1 MIKVLKLALFLV
13 LTSSSLSA
21 QQSGIQWID
30 NDIDLAMRQA
40 ASSDKMVF
48 IYAYTTWCGPCKAM
62 KKSVFPTT
70 EVGEFYNEAF
80 INVKMDMEK
89 GKGFELGEKYQV
101 QAYPT
106 FLFVDKVGKVVHKSM
121 GGRQLLEFI
130 ELGNAALDP
139 DRQIATLHDRYAK
152 GERSSDFL
160 KQYAQVISESEF
172 TGFEPISE
180 QYLATQDD
188 WTTAENMKFIFDYSE
203 ADIESKLFQ
212 HTLENRAAFEQ
223 LIGKEKVKAKF
234 EFAAER
240 DRSKAGIPRD
250 DVERLKKHYDKY
262 FSKEDSY
269 NLAMQ
274 TYFRQLMYSPEPVE
288 QEKFKAEIQL
298 YLAGSPDLDWNFYN
312 ASAWQIFELSDD
324 ESLLREAANWTLV
337 SISKEENS
345 HNTDTMAHILEK
357 LDDVLSAKMY
367 AEKSIE
373 LAKLNGED
381 YTETEK
387 LLKKL

>member
-1 MIKVLKLALFLV
+1 MIKVLKVVILSILFSFYM
-13 LTSSSLSA
+13 TA
-21 QQSGIQWID
+21 QQEGIQWID
-30 NDIDLAMRQA
+30 NDIDLAMKQA

-62 KKSVFPTT
+62 KKSVFPKA
-70 EVGEFYNEAF
+70 EAGEFYNDAF

-89 GKGFELGEKYQV
+89 GQGFDLGEKYQV

-106 FLFVDKVGKVVHKSM
+106 FLFVDKIGKVVHKSM
-121 GGRQLLEFI
+121 GGRQLLGFI

-139 DRQIATLHDRYAK
+139 DRQIATLHERYAT
-152 GERSSDFL
+152 GERSAEFL
-160 KQYAQVISESEF
+160 KQYTKVISESEF

-180 QYLATQDD
+180 QYLETQED
-188 WTTAENMKFIFDYSE
+188 WTTADNMKFIFDYSE
-203 ADIESKLFQ
+203 ADIESKLFKY
-212 HTLENRAAFEQ
+212 TLENREAFET
-223 LIGKEKVKAKF
+223 LLGKEKVKTKF

-250 DVERLKKHYDKY
+250 DVERLKKHYEKY

-269 NLAMQ
+269 HLAMQ
-274 TYFRQLMYSPEPVE
+274 TYFRQLMYSPDPVE

-298 YLAGSPDLDWNFYN
+298 YLAGNPDLDWNFYN
-312 ASAWQIFELSDD
+312 AAAWQIYEFTDD
-324 ESLLREAANWTLV
+324 EALLREAANWTLV

-345 HNTDTMAHILEK
+345 YNTDTMAHILEK